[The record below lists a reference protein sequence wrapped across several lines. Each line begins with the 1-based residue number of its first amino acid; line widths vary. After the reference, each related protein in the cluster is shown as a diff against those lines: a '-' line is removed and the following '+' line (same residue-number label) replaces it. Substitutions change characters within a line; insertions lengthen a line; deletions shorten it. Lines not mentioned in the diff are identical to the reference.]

1 MAFHPGELEVQSR
14 AGVADRA
21 ARLLGMFD
29 REVPPAAIEFLAAQ
43 PWIVLGAADADDRM
57 WATVLYGHPGFITT
71 PSPSTVHIA
80 AHPLPGDPLVAALS
94 APGEVGGLALEP
106 GTRRRMRLNGRAS
119 PTPDGLNI
127 ALEQVYSNC
136 PKYIAT
142 RRPVAWQAETQPPT
156 RVAGTTLDAR
166 AQELLATADTAFVA
180 TRAPGHG
187 VDASHRGGNP
197 GFLRVIDEHTVVW
210 PDYMGNSMFN
220 TLGNIALDPATGLTV
235 VDPPTGTTL
244 HLSGR
249 SEILWEDG
257 GFPGAQR
264 LVRLTVDAAVRFD
277 HAAPLRW
284 ELVHAARNPPLE
296 PPRTGKYG

>member
-1 MAFHPGELEVQSR
+1 VAFHPGELEVQSR

-21 ARLLGMFD
+21 ARLVGMFD
-29 REVPPAAIEFLAAQ
+29 REVPPVGVEFLAAQ

-57 WATVLYGHPGFITT
+57 WATVIYGHPGFITT

-80 AHPLPGDPLVAALS
+80 AGPLPGDPLFAALS
-94 APGEVGGLALEP
+94 APAEVGGLALEP
-106 GTRRRMRLNGRAS
+106 ATRRRMRLNGRTS
-119 PTPDGLNI
+119 PTPDGLTI

-142 RRPVAWQAETQPPT
+142 RRPVAWRVETPT
-156 RVAGTTLDAR
+156 RVARTSLDAR
-166 AQELLATADTAFVA
+166 ASELLGAADTAFVA

-187 VDASHRGGNP
+187 VDASHRGGSP
-197 GFLRVIDEHTVVW
+197 GFLCVADEQTLVW
-210 PDYMGNSMFN
+210 PDYVGNSMFN
-220 TLGNIALDPATGLTV
+220 TLGNIALDRATGLTV
-235 VDPPTGTTL
+235 VDPATGTTL

-249 SEILWEDG
+249 AEILWEDG

-264 LVRLTVDAAVRFD
+264 LVRLTIDATVRLD

-284 ELVHAARNPPLE
+284 QLEHPARNPPI
-296 PPRTGKYG
+296 